1 MTDIAKIAA
10 GLTKARRYA
19 IENDKRSRFP
29 VYLTILPVIYGIT
42 VSFGYYAGF
51 WFSLGGLISALVT
64 LWEAVRNLQ
73 IEEAAVR
80 DYLKEN
86 NHAD

>member
-29 VYLTILPVIYGIT
+29 VYLTTLAVLYVIT
-42 VSFGYYAGF
+42 VSFGYLAMF
-51 WFSLGGLISALVT
+51 WFALGALISALVT
-64 LWEAVRNLQ
+64 LWEAARNLQ

-86 NHAD
+86 NYVE

>member
-1 MTDIAKIAA
+1 MTDIAKIAVE
-10 GLTKARRYA
+10 LTKVRRYA

-29 VYLTILPVIYGIT
+29 VYLTTLVVIYGIT
-42 VSFGYYAGF
+42 VSFGYHAGF

-80 DYLKEN
+80 DYLKE
-86 NHAD
+86 HGHE

>member
-19 IENDKRSRFP
+19 IENDKRRRFL
-29 VYLTILPVIYGIT
+29 VYLTTLAVLYVIT
-42 VSFGYYAGF
+42 VFFGYLAMF
-51 WFSLGGLISALVT
+51 WFSLGALISALVT

-80 DYLKEN
+80 AYLKE
-86 NHAD
+86 HGHE

>member
-1 MTDIAKIAA
+1 MTDIAKIVA

-29 VYLTILPVIYGIT
+29 VYLTTLAVLYVIT
-42 VSFGYYAGF
+42 VFFGYLAMF

-80 DYLKEN
+80 DYLKE
-86 NHAD
+86 HGHE